1 MLNPLTTI
9 LLDQIVQEETLV
21 GLASSDDAVVTGLAS
36 SEEVTISALVKLD
49 ATVFLDVDC
58 CSHKKQDS
66 YDPRINLSD
75 KTVVGAIN
83 QLVGITNLL
92 DQTITNLS
100 AELKAEINKKLDK
113 RTTDGRSAVYAVEGE
128 NQLLIRVEVTEEPDT
143 LVRRNAQGQIFTA
156 APTNYRHAANKGY
169 VDNVAVQVLDD
180 AKSYTDQMII
190 EHTGI
195 QYEILEEQNNGR
207 YSNKISKING

>member
-9 LLDQIVQEETLV
+9 LLDQMVQEKALV
-21 GLASSDDAVVTGLAS
+21 GLASSDDTVVTGLAS

-49 ATVFLDVDC
+49 ATVFLDIDC

-66 YDPRINLSD
+66 YDPRINLAD

-83 QLVGITNLL
+83 QLVGITDLIN
-92 DQTITNLS
+92 QTITNLS
-100 AELKAEINKKLDK
+100 AELKVEIDKKLNK

-128 NQLLIRVEVTEEPDT
+128 DQLLIRVEVVEEPDT
-143 LVRRNAQGQIFTA
+143 IVKRNELGQIFTA
-156 APTNYRHAANKGY
+156 NPTQYRHAANKGY
-169 VDNVAVQVLDD
+169 VDNVAIQVLED
-180 AKSYTDQMII
+180 AKNYTDNMII

-195 QYEILEEQNNGR
+195 QYEILEENRNGG
-207 YSNKISKING
+207 KQK

>member
-9 LLDQIVQEETLV
+9 LLDQMVQEETLV
-21 GLASSDDAVVTGLAS
+21 GLASSDDTVVTGLAS

-100 AELKAEINKKLDK
+100 AELKAEIDKKLNK
-113 RTTDGRSAVYAVEGE
+113 RTTDGRSAVYAVDGE
-128 NQLLIRVEVTEEPDT
+128 DQLLIRVEVTEEPDT

-195 QYEILEEQNNGR
+195 QYEILEEQ
-207 YSNKISKING
+207 KKWLM

>member
-9 LLDQIVQEETLV
+9 LLDQMVQEETLV

-100 AELKAEINKKLDK
+100 TELKAEINKKLNK
-113 RTTDGRSAVYAVEGE
+113 HTTDGRSAVYAVEGE

-169 VDNVAVQVLDD
+169 VDNVAIQVLDN

-195 QYEILEEQNNGR
+195 QYEILEEQNNG
-207 YSNKISKING
+207 

>member
-9 LLDQIVQEETLV
+9 LLDQMVQEEALV
-21 GLASSDDAVVTGLAS
+21 GLASSDDTAVTGLAS

-66 YDPRINLSD
+66 YDPRINLAD

-83 QLVGITNLL
+83 QLVGITDLIN
-92 DQTITNLS
+92 QTITNLS

-113 RTTDGRSAVYAVEGE
+113 RTTDGRTTAYAVEGE
-128 NQLLIRVEVTEEPDT
+128 NQILIMVEISEEPNT
-143 LVRRNAQGQIFTA
+143 IVKRNELGQIFTA
-156 APTNYRHAANKGY
+156 NPTQYRHAANKGY
-169 VDNVAVQVLDD
+169 VDNVAIQVLED
-180 AKSYTDQMII
+180 AKNYTDNMII

-195 QYEILEEQNNGR
+195 QYEILEENKNG
-207 YSNKISKING
+207 

>member
-9 LLDQIVQEETLV
+9 LLDQMVQEETLV
-21 GLASSDDAVVTGLAS
+21 GLASSDDTVVTGLAS

-66 YDPRINLSD
+66 YDPRINLAD

-83 QLVGITNLL
+83 QLVGITDLIN
-92 DQTITNLS
+92 QTITNLS
-100 AELKAEINKKLDK
+100 AELKVEIDKKLNK

-128 NQLLIRVEVTEEPDT
+128 DQLLIRVEVVEEPDT
-143 LVRRNAQGQIFTA
+143 IVKRNGSGQIFTMN
-156 APTNYRHAANKGY
+156 PTEYRHAANKGY
-169 VDNVAVQVLDD
+169 VDNVAVQVLED
-180 AKSYTDQMII
+180 AKTYTDDMII

-195 QYEILEEQNNGR
+195 QYEILEEQKNG
-207 YSNKISKING
+207 

>member
-9 LLDQIVQEETLV
+9 LLDQMVQEETLV

-49 ATVFLDVDC
+49 ATVFLDIDC

-66 YDPRINLSD
+66 YDPRINLAD

-83 QLVGITNLL
+83 QLVGITDLIN
-92 DQTITNLS
+92 QTITNLS
-100 AELKAEINKKLDK
+100 AELKAEIDKKLNK

-128 NQLLIRVEVTEEPDT
+128 DQLLIRVEVAEEPDT

-169 VDNVAVQVLDD
+169 VDNIAVKVLED
-180 AKSYTDQMII
+180 AKSYTDQVII
-190 EHTGI
+190 DHTGI
-195 QYEILEEQNNGR
+195 QYEILEENKNG
-207 YSNKISKING
+207 

>member
-9 LLDQIVQEETLV
+9 LLDQMVQEETLV

-128 NQLLIRVEVTEEPDT
+128 NQLLIRVEVTEEPNT

-169 VDNVAVQVLDD
+169 VDNVAVQVLED
-180 AKSYTDQMII
+180 AKTYTDDMII

-195 QYEILEEQNNGR
+195 QYEILEEQNNG
-207 YSNKISKING
+207 

>member
-9 LLDQIVQEETLV
+9 LLDQMVQEEALV
-21 GLASSDDAVVTGLAS
+21 GLASSDDTVVTGLAS

-58 CSHKKQDS
+58 YSHKKQDS
-66 YDPRINLSD
+66 YDPRINLAD

-83 QLVGITNLL
+83 QLVGITDLIN
-92 DQTITNLS
+92 QTITNLS
-100 AELKAEINKKLDK
+100 AELKVEIDKKLNK

-128 NQLLIRVEVTEEPDT
+128 DQLLIRVEVVEEPDT
-143 LVRRNAQGQIFTA
+143 IVKRNELGQIFTA
-156 APTNYRHAANKGY
+156 NPTQYRHAANKGY
-169 VDNVAVQVLDD
+169 VDNVAIQVLED
-180 AKSYTDQMII
+180 AKNYTDNMII

-195 QYEILEEQNNGR
+195 QYEILEEKQNG
-207 YSNKISKING
+207 

>member
-9 LLDQIVQEETLV
+9 LLDQMVQEEALV
-21 GLASSDDAVVTGLAS
+21 GLASSDDTVVTGLAS

-66 YDPRINLSD
+66 YDPRINLAD

-83 QLVGITNLL
+83 QLVGITDLIN
-92 DQTITNLS
+92 QTITNLS
-100 AELKAEINKKLDK
+100 AELKVEIDKKLNK

-128 NQLLIRVEVTEEPDT
+128 DQLLIRVEVAEEPDT

-156 APTNYRHAANKGY
+156 NPTQYRHAVNKGY
-169 VDNVAVQVLDD
+169 VDNVAIQVLED
-180 AKSYTDQMII
+180 AKNYTDNMII

-195 QYEILEEQNNGR
+195 QYEILEEQKNG
-207 YSNKISKING
+207 

>member
-9 LLDQIVQEETLV
+9 LLDQMVQEETLV
-21 GLASSDDAVVTGLAS
+21 GLAS

-66 YDPRINLSD
+66 YDPRINLAD

-83 QLVGITNLL
+83 QLVSITNLL

-100 AELKAEINKKLDK
+100 AELKAEIDKKLNK

-128 NQLLIRVEVTEEPDT
+128 DQLLIRVEVVEEPNT
-143 LVRRNAQGQIFTA
+143 IVKRNELGQIFTA
-156 APTNYRHAANKGY
+156 NPTQYKHAANKGY

-195 QYEILEEQNNGR
+195 QYEILEENKNG
-207 YSNKISKING
+207 

>member
-9 LLDQIVQEETLV
+9 LLDQMVQEETLV

-49 ATVFLDVDC
+49 ATVFLDIDC

-66 YDPRINLSD
+66 YDPRINLFD

-100 AELKAEINKKLDK
+100 TELKAEINKKLNK

-169 VDNVAVQVLDD
+169 VDNVAIQVLDN

-195 QYEILEEQNNGR
+195 QYEILEEQNNG
-207 YSNKISKING
+207 

>member
-9 LLDQIVQEETLV
+9 LLDQIVQEKALV
-21 GLASSDDAVVTGLAS
+21 GLAS

-66 YDPRINLSD
+66 YDPRINLAD

-83 QLVGITNLL
+83 QLVGITDLIN
-92 DQTITNLS
+92 QTITNLS
-100 AELKAEINKKLDK
+100 AELKVEIDKKLNK

-128 NQLLIRVEVTEEPDT
+128 DQLLIRVEVVEEPDT
-143 LVRRNAQGQIFTA
+143 IVKRNELGQIFTA
-156 APTNYRHAANKGY
+156 NPTQYRHAANKGY
-169 VDNVAVQVLDD
+169 VDNAAIQVLED
-180 AKSYTDQMII
+180 AKNYADNMII

-195 QYEILEEQNNGR
+195 QYEVLEEQ
-207 YSNKISKING
+207 KKWLM

>member
-9 LLDQIVQEETLV
+9 LLDQMVQEKTLV
-21 GLASSDDAVVTGLAS
+21 GLASSDDTVVTGLAS

-66 YDPRINLSD
+66 YDPRINLTD

-100 AELKAEINKKLDK
+100 AELNKKLDK
-113 RTTDGRSAVYAVEGE
+113 RTTDGRTTAYAVEGE
-128 NQLLIRVEVTEEPDT
+128 NQILIMVEISEEPNT
-143 LVRRNAQGQIFTA
+143 IVKRNELGQIFTA
-156 APTNYRHAANKGY
+156 NPTQYRHAANKGY
-169 VDNVAVQVLDD
+169 VDNVAIQVLED
-180 AKSYTDQMII
+180 AKNYTDNMII

-195 QYEILEEQNNGR
+195 QYEILEEQKNG
-207 YSNKISKING
+207 

>member
-9 LLDQIVQEETLV
+9 LLDQMVQEETLV
-21 GLASSDDAVVTGLAS
+21 GLASSDDTVVTGLAS

-66 YDPRINLSD
+66 YDPRINLAD

-83 QLVGITNLL
+83 QLVGITDLIN
-92 DQTITNLS
+92 QTITNLS
-100 AELKAEINKKLDK
+100 AELKVEIDKKLNK

-128 NQLLIRVEVTEEPDT
+128 DQLLIRVEVVEEPDT

-156 APTNYRHAANKGY
+156 APINYRHAANKGY
-169 VDNVAVQVLDD
+169 VDNVAIQVLED
-180 AKSYTDQMII
+180 AKNYTDNMII

-195 QYEILEEQNNGR
+195 QYEILEEQKNG
-207 YSNKISKING
+207 

>member
-9 LLDQIVQEETLV
+9 LLDQMVQEETLV

-49 ATVFLDVDC
+49 TTVFLDIDC

-113 RTTDGRSAVYAVEGE
+113 RTTDGRAAAYITQGDNQVLITVE
-128 NQLLIRVEVTEEPDT
+128 ISEEP
-143 LVRRNAQGQIFTA
+143 LSIVRRNGAGQIFTMN
-156 APTNYRHAANKGY
+156 PTEYRHAANKGY
-169 VDNVAVQVLDD
+169 VDNVAIQTLED
-180 AKSYTDQMII
+180 AKNYTDNMII

-195 QYEILEEQNNGR
+195 QYEILEEQKNG
-207 YSNKISKING
+207 

>member
-9 LLDQIVQEETLV
+9 LLDQMVQEETLV
-21 GLASSDDAVVTGLAS
+21 GLASSDDTVVTGLAS

-113 RTTDGRSAVYAVEGE
+113 HTTDGGTAAYIVKGDNQALIMVE
-128 NQLLIRVEVTEEPDT
+128 IPEVPLS

-156 APTNYRHAANKGY
+156 NPTQYEHAANKGY
-169 VDNVAVQVLDD
+169 VDNIAVKVLED
-180 AKSYTDQMII
+180 AKSYTDQVII
-190 EHTGI
+190 DHTGI
-195 QYEILEEQNNGR
+195 QYEILEEQNNG
-207 YSNKISKING
+207 

>member
-9 LLDQIVQEETLV
+9 LLDQMVQEETLI
-21 GLASSDDAVVTGLAS
+21 GLASSDDTVVTGLAS

-66 YDPRINLSD
+66 YDPRINLAD

-83 QLVGITNLL
+83 QLVGITDLIN
-92 DQTITNLS
+92 QTITNLS
-100 AELKAEINKKLDK
+100 AELKVEIDKKLNK

-128 NQLLIRVEVTEEPDT
+128 DQLLIRVEVVEEPDT
-143 LVRRNAQGQIFTA
+143 IVKRNELGQIFTA
-156 APTNYRHAANKGY
+156 NPTQYRHAANKGY
-169 VDNVAVQVLDD
+169 VDNVAIQVLED
-180 AKSYTDQMII
+180 AKNYTDNMII

-195 QYEILEEQNNGR
+195 QYEILEEQKNG
-207 YSNKISKING
+207 

>member
-1 MLNPLTTI
+1 MLNSLTTI
-9 LLDQIVQEETLV
+9 LLDQIVQEK
-21 GLASSDDAVVTGLAS
+21 
-36 SEEVTISALVKLD
+36 VTISALVKLD

-83 QLVGITNLL
+83 QLVSITNLL

-113 RTTDGRSAVYAVEGE
+113 RTTDGKTAAYIVEGD
-128 NQLLIRVEVTEEPDT
+128 NQALIMVEIPEEP
-143 LVRRNAQGQIFTA
+143 LSIVRRNGAGQIFTMN
-156 APTNYRHAANKGY
+156 PTEYRHAANKGY
-169 VDNVAVQVLDD
+169 VDNVAIQTLED
-180 AKSYTDQMII
+180 AKNYTDNMII

-195 QYEILEEQNNGR
+195 QYEILEEQKNC
-207 YSNKISKING
+207 

>member
-9 LLDQIVQEETLV
+9 LLDRMVREKTSV
-21 GLASSDDAVVTGLAS
+21 GLASSDDTVFTGLAS

-66 YDPRINLSD
+66 YDPRINLAD

-83 QLVGITNLL
+83 QLVGITDLIN
-92 DQTITNLS
+92 QTITNLS
-100 AELKAEINKKLDK
+100 AELKVEIDKKLNK

-128 NQLLIRVEVTEEPDT
+128 DQLLIRVEVVEEPNT
-143 LVRRNAQGQIFTA
+143 IVKRNELGQIFTA
-156 APTNYRHAANKGY
+156 NPTQYRHAANKGY
-169 VDNVAVQVLDD
+169 VDNAAIQVLED
-180 AKSYTDQMII
+180 AKNYTDNMII

-195 QYEILEEQNNGR
+195 QYEILEEQ
-207 YSNKISKING
+207 KKWLM

>member
-9 LLDQIVQEETLV
+9 LLDQIVQEETLI
-21 GLASSDDAVVTGLAS
+21 GLASSDDTVVTGLAS

-66 YDPRINLSD
+66 YDPRINLAD

-83 QLVGITNLL
+83 QLVGITDLIN
-92 DQTITNLS
+92 QTITNLS
-100 AELKAEINKKLDK
+100 AELKVEIDKKLNK

-128 NQLLIRVEVTEEPDT
+128 DQLLIRVEVVEEPDT
-143 LVRRNAQGQIFTA
+143 LVRRNELGQIFIA
-156 APTNYRHAANKGY
+156 NPTQYRHAANKGY
-169 VDNVAVQVLDD
+169 VDNVAIQVLED
-180 AKSYTDQMII
+180 AKNYTDNMII

-195 QYEILEEQNNGR
+195 QYEILEENKNG
-207 YSNKISKING
+207 

>member
-9 LLDQIVQEETLV
+9 LLDQMVQEKTSV
-21 GLASSDDAVVTGLAS
+21 GLASSDDTVVTGLAS

-66 YDPRINLSD
+66 YDPRINLAN

-83 QLVGITNLL
+83 QLVGITDLIN
-92 DQTITNLS
+92 QTITNLS
-100 AELKAEINKKLDK
+100 AELKVEIDKKLNK

-128 NQLLIRVEVTEEPDT
+128 DQLLIRVEVVEEPDT

-156 APTNYRHAANKGY
+156 APIDYRHAANKGY
-169 VDNVAVQVLDD
+169 VDNVAIQTLED
-180 AKSYTDQMII
+180 AKNYTDQVII
-190 EHTGI
+190 DHTGI
-195 QYEILEEQNNGR
+195 QYEILEEKQNG
-207 YSNKISKING
+207 

>member
-1 MLNPLTTI
+1 MLNPLTTM
-9 LLDQIVQEETLV
+9 LLDQMVQEKTLV

-66 YDPRINLSD
+66 YDPRINLAD

-83 QLVGITNLL
+83 QLVGITDLIN
-92 DQTITNLS
+92 QTITNLS
-100 AELKAEINKKLDK
+100 AELKVEIDKKLNK

-128 NQLLIRVEVTEEPDT
+128 DQLLIRVEVVEEPDT
-143 LVRRNAQGQIFTA
+143 IVKRNELGQIFTA
-156 APTNYRHAANKGY
+156 NPTQYRHAANKGY
-169 VDNVAVQVLDD
+169 VDNVAIQVLED
-180 AKSYTDQMII
+180 AKNYTDNMII

-195 QYEILEEQNNGR
+195 QYEILEGNENG
-207 YSNKISKING
+207 

>member
-9 LLDQIVQEETLV
+9 LLDQMVQEEALV
-21 GLASSDDAVVTGLAS
+21 GLASSDDTVVTGLAS

-66 YDPRINLSD
+66 YDPRINLAD

-83 QLVGITNLL
+83 QLVGITDLIN
-92 DQTITNLS
+92 QTITNLS
-100 AELKAEINKKLDK
+100 AELKVEIDKKLNK

-128 NQLLIRVEVTEEPDT
+128 DQLLIRVEVVEEPDT

-169 VDNVAVQVLDD
+169 VDNIAVKVLED
-180 AKSYTDQMII
+180 AKSYTDQVII
-190 EHTGI
+190 DHTGI
-195 QYEILEEQNNGR
+195 QYEILEE
-207 YSNKISKING
+207 NKKWLM